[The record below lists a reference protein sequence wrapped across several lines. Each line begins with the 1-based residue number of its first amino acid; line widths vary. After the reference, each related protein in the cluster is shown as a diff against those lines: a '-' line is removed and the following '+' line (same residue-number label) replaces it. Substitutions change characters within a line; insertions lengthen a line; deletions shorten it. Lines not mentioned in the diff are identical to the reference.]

1 MSLPASS
8 PFQFTADLGICRILN
23 GMWQVSIAMDFH
35 RRAFCSA
42 TIATLTAACG
52 LSTGG

>member
-23 GMWQVSIAMDFH
+23 GMWIA
-35 RRAFCSA
+35 
-42 TIATLTAACG
+42 
-52 LSTGG
+52 